1 MHQHLFWSV
10 CIFVQQHVCALALH
24 DQVPVQHVAVPLWQ
38 LDGDGNYF
46 VEERTPIALMFAQ
59 VGALS
64 NHIRLEFRPFESK
77 ALPTLVPATG
87 QEHVSCGSRPFIP
100 MDDAIWHLAKTR
112 EWIPGEVLA
121 TPEWLWFTIGFYEWW
136 YSHTCLSLGWWS
148 PIYREWWK
156 HACFQLWHCHRW
168 QPVQHLSTVHVQRSV
183 SAFYQLWDF
192 DGFCCPLLQKAAHI
206 QVRLKHKTCLPDWC
220 VHIWGCKHWFGYY
233 VGFPG
238 TGPLAASESSAGRS
252 GKRRGNIRNLCVH
265 RQRPADIDLRIY
277 IYNLCLYIYIIFLY
291 YYYIYIIYNNILWR
305 S

>member
-100 MDDAIWHLAKTR
+100 MDDAIFHLAKTR
-112 EWIPGEVLA
+112 GWIPGEVLA
-121 TPEWLWFTIGFYEWW
+121 TPEWLGFTIGFYEWW

-168 QPVQHLSTVHVQRSV
+168 QPVQHLPPVHVQRSSCIL
-183 SAFYQLWDF
+183 SAVKFWWFLLHTTTKS
-192 DGFCCPLLQKAAHI
+192 CP
-206 QVRLKHKTCLPDWC
+206 
-220 VHIWGCKHWFGYY
+220 Y
-233 VGFPG
+233 
-238 TGPLAASESSAGRS
+238 TG
-252 GKRRGNIRNLCVH
+252 
-265 RQRPADIDLRIY
+265 
-277 IYNLCLYIYIIFLY
+277 
-291 YYYIYIIYNNILWR
+291 
-305 S
+305 